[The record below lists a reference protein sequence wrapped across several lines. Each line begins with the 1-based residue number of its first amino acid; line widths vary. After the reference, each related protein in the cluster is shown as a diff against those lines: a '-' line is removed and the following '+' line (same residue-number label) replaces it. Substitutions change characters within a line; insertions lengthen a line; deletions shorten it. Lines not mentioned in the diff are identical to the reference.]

1 MRLTTKFSAFVTLL
15 TGLTIFVT
23 LLGCSLSFYNAIQ
36 YKFSHRV
43 QAVATAI
50 DTHLLSNDFS
60 TLRPQ
65 ITELMMSADIV
76 RVDLLHGDK
85 QVYTLARNGSYRP
98 VGTNDLFR
106 ELSVPLIKHPGMSLR
121 LVYQDPMGN
130 YFHSLMT
137 TAPLTGAIGF
147 IILMLFLA
155 VRWLQRQLAGQ
166 ELLETR
172 ATRILNGERGSNVL
186 GTIYEWPPRT
196 SSALDTLLCEIQ
208 NAREQHSRLDTLI
221 RSYAAQDMKTGLN
234 NRLFFDNQLATL
246 LEDQEKV
253 GTHGIVMM
261 IRLPD
266 FNMLSDTWGHSQV
279 EEQFFSLTNLLSTFM
294 MRYPGALLARYHRSD
309 FAALLPHRTLKE
321 AESIASQLI
330 KAVDTLPNNKM
341 LDRDDMIHIGIC
353 AWRSGQDTE
362 QVMEHAESAT
372 RNAGLQGGN
381 SWAIY
386 DDSLPE
392 KGRGNVRWRTLI
404 EQMLSRGGP
413 RLYQK
418 PAVTREGRVHHRELM
433 CRIFDGNEEVSSA
446 EYMPMVLQFGLSE
459 EYDRLLISRLIPLL
473 RYWPEENLAIQV
485 TVESL
490 IRPRFQRWLRDTL
503 MQCEKSQRRRIIIEL
518 AEADVGQHISRLQPV
533 IRLVNAL
540 GVRVAVNQAGLTL
553 VSTSW
558 IKELNVELLK
568 LHPGLV
574 RNIEKRTENQL
585 LVQSLVEAC
594 SGTSTQVY
602 ATGVRSRSEWQTL
615 IQRGVTGGQG
625 DFFASSQPLD
635 TNVKNIHKDT
645 RFNLPFNPFSRRITR
660 AASHGSVLVCSPDCC
675 STYADE

>member
-23 LLGCSLSFYNAIQ
+23 LIGCSLSFYNAIQ
-36 YKFSHRV
+36 NKYASRV

-50 DTHLLSNDFS
+50 DTRLVSSDFV
-60 TLRPQ
+60 TLTPQ
-65 ITELMMSADIV
+65 VNELMMSADIV
-76 RVDLLHGDK
+76 RADLLQGTR
-85 QVYTLARNGSYRP
+85 QVYSYSRHSSYRP
-98 VGTNDLFR
+98 AGTNNLYR
-106 ELSVPLIKHPGMSLR
+106 ELTVPLMKQPGMSLH

-137 TAPLTGAIGF
+137 TAPLTLAIGF

-155 VRWLQRQLAGQ
+155 VRWLQRQLFGQ
-166 ELLETR
+166 ELLEVR
-172 ATRILNGERGSNVL
+172 STRILNGERGPNVR
-186 GTIYEWPPRT
+186 GSVYEWPART
-196 SSALDTLLCEIQ
+196 SSALDMLLSEIQ
-208 NAREQHSRLDTLI
+208 NAREQRSRLDTLI
-221 RSYAAQDMKTGLN
+221 RSYAAQDIKTGLG

-253 GTHGIVMM
+253 GAHGVVMM

-266 FNMLSDTWGHSQV
+266 FNLLRDSGGRNLA
-279 EEQFFSLTNLLSTFM
+279 EEQLFMLINLLSTFI
-294 MRYPGALLARYHRSD
+294 MRYPGSLLARYHRSD
-309 FAALLPHRTLKE
+309 FAVLLPHRTLKE
-321 AESIASQLI
+321 SESIAGQLL
-330 KAVDTLPNNKM
+330 KAVDALPVNKM
-341 LDRDDMIHIGIC
+341 LDRDDMMHIGIC
-353 AWRSGQDTE
+353 AWRSGQSTE
-362 QVMEHAESAT
+362 QVMEHAEAAT
-372 RNAGLQGGN
+372 RNAVLQGGN
-381 SWAIY
+381 SWAVY

-404 EQMLSRGGP
+404 EQMLTRGGP
-413 RLYQK
+413 RIYQK

-433 CRIFDGNEEVSSA
+433 CRIFDGEEEVIAA

-459 EYDRLLISRLIPLL
+459 EYDRLQIGRLIPLL
-473 RYWPEENLAIQV
+473 GYWPQESLAMQV

-503 MQCEKSQRRRIIIEL
+503 MQCEKSYRKRIIIEL
-518 AEADVGQHISRLQPV
+518 AEADVCQHISRLQPV

-540 GVRVAVNQAGLTL
+540 GVRVAVTQAGLTL

-568 LHPGLV
+568 LHPSLV

-594 SGTSTQVY
+594 TGTHTQVY
-602 ATGVRSRSEWQTL
+602 ATGVRSRSEWRTL
-615 IQRGVTGGQG
+615 TERGVAGGQG

-635 TNVKNIHKDT
+635 TNVKKYSQ
-645 RFNLPFNPFSRRITR
+645 RY
-660 AASHGSVLVCSPDCC
+660 SV
-675 STYADE
+675 

>member
-50 DTHLLSNDFS
+50 DTHLVSNDFS

-98 VGTNDLFR
+98 VGSSDLFR

-147 IILMLFLA
+147 IIVMLFLA

-196 SSALDTLLCEIQ
+196 SSALDTLLREIQ

-221 RSYAAQDMKTGLN
+221 RSYAAQDVKTGLN

-279 EEQFFSLTNLLSTFM
+279 EEQFFTLTNLLSTFM
-294 MRYPGALLARYHRSD
+294 MRYPGALLARYH
-309 FAALLPHRTLKE
+309 
-321 AESIASQLI
+321 
-330 KAVDTLPNNKM
+330 
-341 LDRDDMIHIGIC
+341 
-353 AWRSGQDTE
+353 
-362 QVMEHAESAT
+362 
-372 RNAGLQGGN
+372 
-381 SWAIY
+381 
-386 DDSLPE
+386 
-392 KGRGNVRWRTLI
+392 RGNVRWRTLI

-418 PAVTREGRVHHRELM
+418 PAVTREGQVHHRELM

-459 EYDRLLISRLIPLL
+459 EYDRLQISRLIPLL

-503 MQCEKSQRRRIIIEL
+503 MQCEKSQRKRIIIEL

-635 TNVKNIHKDT
+635 TNVKKYSQ
-645 RFNLPFNPFSRRITR
+645 RY
-660 AASHGSVLVCSPDCC
+660 SV
-675 STYADE
+675 

>member
-50 DTHLLSNDFS
+50 DTHLVSNDFS
-60 TLRPQ
+60 ALRPQ

-98 VGTNDLFR
+98 VGTSDLFR

-196 SSALDTLLCEIQ
+196 SSALDTLLREIQ

-309 FAALLPHRTLKE
+309 FAALLPHRT
-321 AESIASQLI
+321 
-330 KAVDTLPNNKM
+330 
-341 LDRDDMIHIGIC
+341 
-353 AWRSGQDTE
+353 
-362 QVMEHAESAT
+362 
-372 RNAGLQGGN
+372 
-381 SWAIY
+381 
-386 DDSLPE
+386 
-392 KGRGNVRWRTLI
+392 
-404 EQMLSRGGP
+404 
-413 RLYQK
+413 
-418 PAVTREGRVHHRELM
+418 
-433 CRIFDGNEEVSSA
+433 
-446 EYMPMVLQFGLSE
+446 
-459 EYDRLLISRLIPLL
+459 
-473 RYWPEENLAIQV
+473 
-485 TVESL
+485 
-490 IRPRFQRWLRDTL
+490 
-503 MQCEKSQRRRIIIEL
+503 
-518 AEADVGQHISRLQPV
+518 
-533 IRLVNAL
+533 
-540 GVRVAVNQAGLTL
+540 
-553 VSTSW
+553 
-558 IKELNVELLK
+558 
-568 LHPGLV
+568 
-574 RNIEKRTENQL
+574 
-585 LVQSLVEAC
+585 
-594 SGTSTQVY
+594 
-602 ATGVRSRSEWQTL
+602 
-615 IQRGVTGGQG
+615 
-625 DFFASSQPLD
+625 
-635 TNVKNIHKDT
+635 
-645 RFNLPFNPFSRRITR
+645 
-660 AASHGSVLVCSPDCC
+660 
-675 STYADE
+675 

>member
-23 LLGCSLSFYNAIQ
+23 LIGCSLSFYNAIQ
-36 YKFSHRV
+36 YKMSHRV

-50 DTHLLSNDFS
+50 DTHLVSRDYNALSPHIN
-60 TLRPQ
+60 
-65 ITELMMSADIV
+65 ELMMSADIV
-76 RVDLLHGDK
+76 RLDLRQGEK
-85 QVYTLARNGSYRP
+85 TIFTQTRASSYRP
-98 VGTNDLFR
+98 VGTSNMFR
-106 ELSVPLIKHPGMSLR
+106 ELSVPLLKHPGMTMD

-137 TAPLTGAIGF
+137 TAPLTLAIGF

-155 VRWLQRQLAGQ
+155 VRWLQRQLSGQ
-166 ELLETR
+166 ELLEVR
-172 ATRILNGERGSNVL
+172 STRILNGERGPNVR
-186 GTIYEWPPRT
+186 GSVYEWPART
-196 SSALDTLLCEIQ
+196 SSALDMLLSEIQ
-208 NAREQHSRLDTLI
+208 SAQEQRSRLDTLI
-221 RSYAAQDMKTGLN
+221 RSYAAQDTKTGLS

-246 LEDQEKV
+246 LDDQEKV
-253 GTHGIVMM
+253 GAHGVVMM

-266 FNMLSDTWGHSQV
+266 FNLLRDSWGRNLA
-279 EEQFFSLTNLLSTFM
+279 EEELFSLINLLSTFIL
-294 MRYPGALLARYHRSD
+294 RFPGALLARCHRSD
-309 FAALLPHRTLKE
+309 FAVLLPHRTLKE
-321 AESIASQLI
+321 AESVAGQLL
-330 KAVDTLPNNKM
+330 KAVDALPTNKM
-341 LDRDDMIHIGIC
+341 LDRDDMFHIGIC
-353 AWRSGQDTE
+353 AWRSGQSTE
-362 QVMEHAESAT
+362 QVMEHAEAAT
-372 RNAGLQGGN
+372 RNAVLQGGN
-381 SWAIY
+381 SWAVY
-386 DDSLPE
+386 DDTLPE

-413 RLYQK
+413 RIYQK

-433 CRIFDGNEEVSSA
+433 CRIFDGHEEVSSA

-459 EYDRLLISRLIPLL
+459 EYDRLQISRVIPLL
-473 RYWPEENLAIQV
+473 GYWPEENLAIQV

-503 MQCEKSQRRRIIIEL
+503 MQCEKSQRKRIIIEL

-540 GVRVAVNQAGLTL
+540 GVRVAVTQAGLTL

-594 SGTSTQVY
+594 SGTHTQVY
-602 ATGVRSRSEWQTL
+602 ATGVRSRGEWQTL
-615 IQRGVTGGQG
+615 TARGVAGGQG

-635 TNVKNIHKDT
+635 TNVKKYSQ
-645 RFNLPFNPFSRRITR
+645 RY
-660 AASHGSVLVCSPDCC
+660 SV
-675 STYADE
+675 

>member
-23 LLGCSLSFYNAIQ
+23 LIGCSLSFYNAIQ
-36 YKFSHRV
+36 YKMSHRV

-50 DTHLLSNDFS
+50 DTHLVSRDYNALSPHIN
-60 TLRPQ
+60 
-65 ITELMMSADIV
+65 ELMMSADIV
-76 RVDLLHGDK
+76 RLDLRQGEK
-85 QVYTLARNGSYRP
+85 TIFTQTRASSYRP
-98 VGTNDLFR
+98 VGTSNMFR
-106 ELSVPLIKHPGMSLR
+106 ELSVPLLKHPGITMD

-137 TAPLTGAIGF
+137 TAPLTLAIGF

-155 VRWLQRQLAGQ
+155 VRWLQRQLSGQ
-166 ELLETR
+166 ELLEVR
-172 ATRILNGERGSNVL
+172 STRILNGERGPNVR
-186 GTIYEWPPRT
+186 GSVYEWPART
-196 SSALDTLLCEIQ
+196 SSALDMLLSEIQ
-208 NAREQHSRLDTLI
+208 SAQEQRSRLDTLI
-221 RSYAAQDMKTGLN
+221 RSYAAQDTKTGLS

-246 LEDQEKV
+246 LDDQEKV
-253 GTHGIVMM
+253 GAHGVVMM

-266 FNMLSDTWGHSQV
+266 FNLLRDSWGRNLA
-279 EEQFFSLTNLLSTFM
+279 EEELFSLINLLSTFIL
-294 MRYPGALLARYHRSD
+294 RFPGALLARYHRSD
-309 FAALLPHRTLKE
+309 FAVLLPHRTLKE
-321 AESIASQLI
+321 AESVAGQLL
-330 KAVDTLPNNKM
+330 KAVDALPTNKM
-341 LDRDDMIHIGIC
+341 LDRDDMFHIGIC
-353 AWRSGQDTE
+353 AWRSGQSTE
-362 QVMEHAESAT
+362 QVMEHAEAAT
-372 RNAGLQGGN
+372 RNAVLQGGN
-381 SWAIY
+381 SWAVY
-386 DDSLPE
+386 DDTLPE

-413 RLYQK
+413 RIYQK

-433 CRIFDGNEEVSSA
+433 CRIFDGHEEVSSA

-459 EYDRLLISRLIPLL
+459 EYDRLQISRVIPLL
-473 RYWPEENLAIQV
+473 GYWPEENLAIQV

-503 MQCEKSQRRRIIIEL
+503 MQCEKSQRKRIIIEL

-540 GVRVAVNQAGLTL
+540 GVRVAVTQAGLTL

-594 SGTSTQVY
+594 SGTHTQVY
-602 ATGVRSRSEWQTL
+602 ATGVRSRGEWQTL
-615 IQRGVTGGQG
+615 TARGVAGGQG

-635 TNVKNIHKDT
+635 TNVKKYSQ
-645 RFNLPFNPFSRRITR
+645 RY
-660 AASHGSVLVCSPDCC
+660 SV
-675 STYADE
+675 